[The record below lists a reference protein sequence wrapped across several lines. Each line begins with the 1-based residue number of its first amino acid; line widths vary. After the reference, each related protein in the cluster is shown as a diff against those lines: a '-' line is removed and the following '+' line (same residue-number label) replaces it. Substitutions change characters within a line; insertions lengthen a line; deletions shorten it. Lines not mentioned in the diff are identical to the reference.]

1 MLSSLLTA
9 SDANSTAGNLTATV
23 NVTFVVPTGDTWTE
37 VFASLYPNSAEFE
50 VTGVQLDVPPLT
62 LPSGVTCSA
71 DLLAGLKSSLSS
83 SLTALGLDVGS
94 LDDVSP
100 TVVVAVGGAPSGG
113 GTFGAMNS
121 SNMAETT
128 AAGVGAWQVGTAA
141 LASMC
146 VPPSSEIITT
156 AQAQVTY
163 RLQLSSGGLATFQAA
178 CVNGVL
184 SAEGAAMM
192 GLPGARVSCFVQ
204 AAPVLQASSASPSPQ
219 GSDNGLS
226 DGQLI
231 GISVGSMLGGLLV
244 LVLCVAAAVLIVRH
258 VRREKVSPADGTADA
273 ADAGAG
279 AAAAGGAEAAAAQPA
294 LQATPSRQGLR
305 PSASGRLSSGN
316 RVMPSDGPSPSP
328 LVAPEEAGQE
338 AWRQSQGPWGA
349 QPPEQGGAGPSAPP
363 PYGHGQQP
371 YGQQPGGSP
380 PPYGQA
386 PYPQRTSKR
395 FSGSGQEQAA
405 APAPDPFG
413 APPVREN
420 SLPGDLGDESRP
432 PNDEG
437 GLATVPED
445 AAVSYGQSGTAPPPE
460 LEPARQDSHHWSYA
474 LPQGPPDGASPQQP
488 ADGAATVPPAP
499 ADASGTAQVPPYPPP
514 PAAQDSHHWSYALPQ
529 DSADGGAAGAGA
541 AGSLAGSGRGPPAP
555 GSDHGSGTESQR
567 QPPMGGSLPP
577 LGGSLTPGE
586 AYGAPFPAETHVP
599 DSSRPSPSAA
609 GPAAPPPG
617 SGRPSLA
624 GNSVVEGSDQAPPP
638 KPPPPGLSFSSNSVG
653 VVAPQAPPPT
663 PPPPGLSNNIGD
675 GVPPHAPPGLS
686 SHQSSASSRSSTSS
700 SSSSSSSG
708 PSVPPATG
716 GRPSLGG
723 NSGTGVV
730 QAAAQP
736 SRLGGLPPI
745 GAGSRFGR

>member
-50 VTGVQLDVPPLT
+50 VTGVRLDVPPLT

-113 GTFGAMNS
+113 GDLSAMNS

-163 RLQLSSGGLATFQAA
+163 RLQLSPGGLATFQAA

-204 AAPVLQASSASPSPQ
+204 AAPALQASSASPSPQ
-219 GSDNGLS
+219 GSDDGLS

-231 GISVGSMLGGLLV
+231 GISVGSTLGGLLV

-258 VRREKVSPADGTADA
+258 VQREKVTPADGGADA
-273 ADAGAG
+273 SGAGAG
-279 AAAAGGAEAAAAQPA
+279 AAAAAGGAEAAVAQPA
-294 LQATPSRQGLR
+294 LQPTPSRQGLP
-305 PSASGRLSSGN
+305 PSASGRLGSGN

-328 LVAPEEAGQE
+328 LVAPEQAGQE

-349 QPPEQGGAGPSAPP
+349 QTPQQGGAGPSAPP
-363 PYGHGQQP
+363 L
-371 YGQQPGGSP
+371 
-380 PPYGQA
+380 PYGQA
-386 PYPQRTSKR
+386 PYPQRSSKR
-395 FSGSGQEQAA
+395 FSGSAQEQA
-405 APAPDPFG
+405 PAPNPFG
-413 APPVREN
+413 APPVRET
-420 SLPGDLGDESRP
+420 SLPGGLRDDSRP
-432 PNDEG
+432 SNGEG
-437 GLATVPED
+437 GLPAVPEG

-474 LPQGPPDGASPQQP
+474 LPQGPPDGACPQQP

-499 ADASGTAQVPPYPPP
+499 ADASGTGQVPPYPPP

-529 DSADGGAAGAGA
+529 SSADDGAAALSPGPSPPCVRPGGVEASVA
-541 AGSLAGSGRGPPAP
+541 VTCPASTPDSSPTPAKRRGSPLPPP
-555 GSDHGSGTESQR
+555 I
-567 QPPMGGSLPP
+567 QPPMPIPVPSRLPAAWDVASFEQRGPGAGPGGPQGGNQFRLAPYSRVGSLPAIGP
-577 LGGSLTPGE
+577 QGRN
-586 AYGAPFPAETHVP
+586 AY
-599 DSSRPSPSAA
+599 
-609 GPAAPPPG
+609 
-617 SGRPSLA
+617 
-624 GNSVVEGSDQAPPP
+624 Q
-638 KPPPPGLSFSSNSVG
+638 
-653 VVAPQAPPPT
+653 
-663 PPPPGLSNNIGD
+663 
-675 GVPPHAPPGLS
+675 
-686 SHQSSASSRSSTSS
+686 
-700 SSSSSSSG
+700 
-708 PSVPPATG
+708 
-716 GRPSLGG
+716 
-723 NSGTGVV
+723 
-730 QAAAQP
+730 
-736 SRLGGLPPI
+736 
-745 GAGSRFGR
+745 